1 MLALMYV
8 HMHVFV
14 SFCIIRHFL
23 FFAFL
28 CCTVAGVS
36 IFEIDAFEFSVN
48 RLNAPSAYT
57 YIFTTFLGS
66 RICCQL
72 IRPDKGA
79 VKFTVQNKN

>member
-48 RLNAPSAYT
+48 RLNIHI
-57 YIFTTFLGS
+57 YIYNFFRVLN
-66 RICCQL
+66 L
-72 IRPDKGA
+72 LPVDK
-79 VKFTVQNKN
+79 TR